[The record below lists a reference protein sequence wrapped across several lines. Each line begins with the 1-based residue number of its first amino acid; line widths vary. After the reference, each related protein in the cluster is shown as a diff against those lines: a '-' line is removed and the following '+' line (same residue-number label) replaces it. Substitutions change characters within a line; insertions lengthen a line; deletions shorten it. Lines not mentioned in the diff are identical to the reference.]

1 MRIGFWIK
9 NARNIA
15 LPQSLL
21 PCLTAIVLC
30 IGEEGFV
37 WWLAIPVILG
47 VCAAHLG
54 MNLADDYFDYKHD
67 SRTRA
72 DISST
77 SIRARMEKCHYLE
90 PSPAL
95 PKGGSEIAAKAAV
108 DGRSATPVDGRT
120 PQSHSDSSPINKG
133 AEEEVKGERLEV
145 KGERLEEKATLSEL
159 GWAIVGFL
167 AFAAAMGGI
176 VLVVQWLLH
185 GWQATMGMVIYAI
198 LGLIIGI
205 NYSGKPLELGYHGL
219 GELVIGMMFGP
230 LLMLGVQA
238 ALTGTPFTWEMLC
251 MSVGIGCMVT
261 NIVYVHSVM
270 EVKADAE
277 LGKMTFARLLF
288 EAKSIGTPQ
297 SHSDSSPI
305 NKGAKRGE
313 RLMVIFI
320 GVFAMMP
327 FVMLGL
333 GIAMGWWSAW
343 YLLTLATLP
352 MSIYLIHSTRLFAY
366 GLPRNDTPYWW
377 MGPMGNWE
385 GYKKV
390 GIDWFLYRWLL
401 ARNICTFF
409 CLILMVVS
417 LVLR

>member
-90 PSPAL
+90 PSPTL
-95 PKGGSEIAAKAAV
+95 PEGGDEIAAKAAV

-120 PQSHSDSSPINKG
+120 PQAS
-133 AEEEVKGERLEV
+133 
-145 KGERLEEKATLSEL
+145 EKATLSEL

-176 VLVVQWLLH
+176 VLVGQWLLH

-238 ALTGTPFTWEMLC
+238 ALTGRAFSWEMLC

-270 EVKADAE
+270 EVNADAE
-277 LGKMTFARLLF
+277 LGKMTFARLL
-288 EAKSIGTPQ
+288 KS
-297 SHSDSSPI
+297 
-305 NKGAKRGE
+305 KAA
-313 RLMVIFI
+313 MVIFI
-320 GVFAMMP
+320 GLFAMMP

-352 MSIYLIHSTRLFAY
+352 MSVYLIHSTRLFAY
-366 GLPRNDTPYWW
+366 GLPREDTPHWW

-409 CLILMVVS
+409 CLILMIVC
-417 LVLR
+417 LVLEVRG

>member
-108 DGRSATPVDGRT
+108 DGRSAAPVDGRT

-133 AEEEVKGERLEV
+133 AEEV

-176 VLVVQWLLH
+176 VLVAQWLLH

-238 ALTGTPFTWEMLC
+238 ALTGNPFTWEMLC

-277 LGKMTFARLLF
+277 LGKMTFARLL
-288 EAKSIGTPQ
+288 KS
-297 SHSDSSPI
+297 
-305 NKGAKRGE
+305 KAA
-313 RLMVIFI
+313 MVIFI

-352 MSIYLIHSTRLFAY
+352 MSVYLIHSTRLFAY
-366 GLPRNDTPYWW
+366 GLPREDTPHWW

-409 CLILMVVS
+409 CLILMIVCCVF
-417 LVLR
+417 RG

>member
-133 AEEEVKGERLEV
+133 AEEEVK
-145 KGERLEEKATLSEL
+145 ATLSEL

-238 ALTGTPFTWEMLC
+238 ALTGNPFTWEMLC

-270 EVKADAE
+270 EVNADAE

-352 MSIYLIHSTRLFAY
+352 MSVYLIHSTRLFAY
-366 GLPRNDTPYWW
+366 GLPREDTPHWW

-409 CLILMVVS
+409 CLILMIVC

>member
-77 SIRARMEKCHYLE
+77 SIRARMEKCHYL
-90 PSPAL
+90 
-95 PKGGSEIAAKAAV
+95 
-108 DGRSATPVDGRT
+108 
-120 PQSHSDSSPINKG
+120 
-133 AEEEVKGERLEV
+133 GERLEV

-167 AFAAAMGGI
+167 VFAAAMGGI
-176 VLVVQWLLH
+176 VLVAQWLLH

-238 ALTGTPFTWEMLC
+238 ALTGNPFTWEMLC

-352 MSIYLIHSTRLFAY
+352 MSVYLIHSTRLFAY
-366 GLPRNDTPYWW
+366 GLPREDTPHWW

-409 CLILMVVS
+409 CLILMIVCCVS
-417 LVLR
+417 LVFSV

>member
-1 MRIGFWIK
+1 MSLAEYIEAHSSPEGAVLEQITRNTHLEVINPRMLSGHMQGRVLSMLSKMIRPKRILELGTFTGYS
-9 NARNIA
+9 A
-15 LPQSLL
+15 L
-21 PCLTAIVLC
+21 CLAEGLVEDGRLITIEHNDEMEDAIRR
-30 IGEEGFV
+30 
-37 WWLAIPVILG
+37 
-47 VCAAHLG
+47 
-54 MNLADDYFDYKHD
+54 NLAL
-67 SRTRA
+67 SPLG
-72 DISST
+72 
-77 SIRARMEKCHYLE
+77 EKIELVIGDAKE
-90 PSPAL
+90 WLRPSPTL
-95 PKGGSEIAAKAAV
+95 PKGGDEIAAKAAV

-133 AEEEVKGERLEV
+133 AEEEVKGERQ
-145 KGERLEEKATLSEL
+145 EEKATLSEL

-176 VLVVQWLLH
+176 VLVGQWLLH

-238 ALTGTPFTWEMLC
+238 ALTGNPFTWEMLC

-270 EVKADAE
+270 EVNADAE
-277 LGKMTFARLLF
+277 LGKMTFARLL
-288 EAKSIGTPQ
+288 K
-297 SHSDSSPI
+297 
-305 NKGAKRGE
+305 NKTA
-313 RLMVIFI
+313 MIVFI
-320 GVFAMMP
+320 GFFALMP
-327 FVMLGL
+327 FAILAL
-333 GIAMGWWSAW
+333 GISQDWWSPW

-352 MSIYLIHSTRLFAY
+352 MSIYLIHSTRLFTY
-366 GLPRNDTPYWW
+366 GLPRNDTPHWW
-377 MGPMGNWE
+377 MGPMGDWDK
-385 GYKKV
+385 YKAA

-409 CLILMVVS
+409 CLILMIVHII
-417 LVLR
+417 LL

>member
-77 SIRARMEKCHYLE
+77 SIRARMEKCHYL
-90 PSPAL
+90 
-95 PKGGSEIAAKAAV
+95 
-108 DGRSATPVDGRT
+108 
-120 PQSHSDSSPINKG
+120 
-133 AEEEVKGERLEV
+133 GERQ
-145 KGERLEEKATLSEL
+145 EEKATLSEL

-167 AFAAAMGGI
+167 AFAAVMGGI
-176 VLVVQWLLH
+176 VLVGQWLLH

-238 ALTGTPFTWEMLC
+238 ALTGNPFTWKMLC

-270 EVKADAE
+270 EVHADAE
-277 LGKMTFARLLF
+277 LGKMTFARLL
-288 EAKSIGTPQ
+288 KS
-297 SHSDSSPI
+297 
-305 NKGAKRGE
+305 KM
-313 RLMVIFI
+313 LMIIFI
-320 GVFAMMP
+320 GLFAMMP

-352 MSIYLIHSTRLFAY
+352 MSVYLIHSTRLFAY
-366 GLPRNDTPYWW
+366 GLPREDTPHWW

-385 GYKKV
+385 GYKKA

-409 CLILMVVS
+409 CLILMIVS
-417 LVLR
+417 LVFSV